1 MREGAW
7 GAMAYG
13 ARMSDAAPQH
23 RPHETGGR
31 SPQQYAPPPAR
42 RGGRTFAILALVF
55 AGLEVL
61 TGPLMVLVLRGAI
74 RGGLDPSGISL
85 LSGGVSGLSALL
97 GIIAAALAILS
108 IVRREPARLL
118 AGIALGVAISALG
131 ALLATGLQIVLF
143 YL

>member
-1 MREGAW
+1 
-7 GAMAYG
+7 MAYG
-13 ARMSDAAPQH
+13 VRMSDVAPEHRPPAPTGQPPQPFAAPT
-23 RPHETGGR
+23 R
-31 SPQQYAPPPAR
+31 A
-42 RGGRTFAILALVF
+42 RGGRIFAILALVF

-97 GIIAAALAILS
+97 GIIAAAFAIVS

-118 AGIALGVAISALG
+118 AGIALGVAISALA